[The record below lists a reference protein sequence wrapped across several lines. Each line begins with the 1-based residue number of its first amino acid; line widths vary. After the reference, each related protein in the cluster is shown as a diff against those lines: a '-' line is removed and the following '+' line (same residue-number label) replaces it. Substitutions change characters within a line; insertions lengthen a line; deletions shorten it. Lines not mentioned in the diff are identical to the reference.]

1 MDILGKWLAT
11 VGVCAILLI
20 DEASG
25 FAEVYGINNKNDL
38 VDALSRYCQGVVAR
52 DMQPHFGDLMLGQKS
67 LGTESLQAFRSS
79 LSGQTSSQSY
89 HQHRESEDQPGGEDG
104 RIHAQQHVPAAGE
117 PHQAA
122 MVGSIVCSSGRI
134 DLAMGQ

>member
-1 MDILGKWLAT
+1 
-11 VGVCAILLI
+11 VCFAILLI

-52 DMQPHFGDLMLGQKS
+52 DMQPQFARFDAGSEVTRHGELTGIS
-67 LGTESLQAFRSS
+67 SS
-79 LSGQTSSQSY
+79 LSGQAP
-89 HQHRESEDQPGGEDG
+89 QHHNLTISTGNQKTNPAERMADHSAPHG
-104 RIHAQQHVPAAGE
+104 QHVPAAGE

-122 MVGSIVCSSGRI
+122 MVGSIVCSSGH
-134 DLAMGQ
+134 G